1 MRNKNPRSTH
11 QGGLCKKIMD
21 TKPRRNYWGNL
32 YDEDT
37 IDESAFV
44 NNAEDYDYADYDV
57 EDDNDSM
64 DILDY

>member
-11 QGGLCKKIMD
+11 QGGLSKKIMD